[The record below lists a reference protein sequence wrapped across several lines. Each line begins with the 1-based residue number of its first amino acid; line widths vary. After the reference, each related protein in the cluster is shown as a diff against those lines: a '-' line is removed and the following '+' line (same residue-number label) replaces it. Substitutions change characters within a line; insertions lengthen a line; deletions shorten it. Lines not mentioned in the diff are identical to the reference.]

1 MGIKISDMTPDA
13 SIGGAELIPVSD
25 AGAARS
31 VTIDGIKSY
40 VVDAIE
46 AVAAGT
52 AVTGADSVFILQ
64 GGALK
69 PVDIDLVA
77 QHAINTVWS
86 KAAETV
92 VDAADIIPLKDGG
105 TTEKTVTAA
114 VLAAYILGA
123 IKASVLD
130 VSTLDTATLGAGD
143 YLLVTQ
149 GTTAKKTTLS
159 AINAAI
165 YAALKSYVAA
175 LSAAT
180 STNDADLLYIV
191 QGGVEKKISITTLKT
206 AFGSTVAP
214 ATTTENKVPQWSSA
228 QKTLK
233 DGLTVQTAIR
243 ASGTAADTALATEKA
258 VRDAVEAPTRTA
270 GAEGGAVVMRL
281 GKTDSEGLET
291 IVVDKT
297 VTLGTVAG
305 VAVHTVPLG
314 AILRSVQANV
324 STAAVAGGTSVK
336 IGIGTDD
343 DPGLYGI
350 TSALTK
356 NLKIDTTIGARLATE
371 TAIKAFPCAAAGTI
385 GDTAFTSGAI
395 RVRIIYDRLKSL
407 DDAN

>member
-31 VTIDGIKSY
+31 VTIAGIKNY

-46 AVAAGT
+46 AAAAGT
-52 AVTGADSVFILQ
+52 AVTGADSVFVLQ
-64 GGALK
+64 GAVLK

-77 QHAINTVWS
+77 QHAINTVWG
-86 KAAETV
+86 KAAETA
-92 VDAADIIPLKDGG
+92 VDALDIIPLKDGG

-114 VLAAYILGA
+114 ILAAYILGA

-130 VSTLDTATLGAGD
+130 VSTLGDATLGSTD

-165 YAALKSYVAA
+165 YAALKAYVAA
-175 LSAAT
+175 LAAAT

-191 QGGVEKKISITTLKT
+191 QGGVEKQISITTLKT
-206 AFGSTVAP
+206 TFGSTVAP
-214 ATTTENKVPQWSSA
+214 AATTENKVPQWSSA

-233 DGLTVQTAIR
+233 DGLTVQAAIR
-243 ASGTAADTALATEKA
+243 ASGTAVDTALATEKA
-258 VRDAVEAPTRTA
+258 VRDAVNAPTRQA
-270 GAEGGAVVMRL
+270 YDANGAVVMRL

-297 VTLGTVAG
+297 VTLGAVAG

-343 DPGLYGI
+343 DPDLYGI
-350 TSALTK
+350 TSAFTK
-356 NLKIDTTIGARLATE
+356 NLKIDTTIGSRLAAE
-371 TAIKAFPCAAAGTI
+371 TSIKAFPCATDGTI
-385 GDTAFTSGAI
+385 GDNEFTQGAI
-395 RVRIIYDRLKSL
+395 RVRIIYDRLNSL
-407 DDAN
+407 DDAD